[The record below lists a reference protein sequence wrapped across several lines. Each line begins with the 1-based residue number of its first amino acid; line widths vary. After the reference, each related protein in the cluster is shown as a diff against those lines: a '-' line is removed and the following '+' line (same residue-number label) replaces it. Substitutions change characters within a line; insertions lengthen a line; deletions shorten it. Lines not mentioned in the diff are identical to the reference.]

1 MPAVKREHSIH
12 VRLSEQEYAALDL
25 LATANGREASVTAAD
40 LLGRALLGEGHALMV
55 AAQRFV
61 RAGLLGTVR
70 DEQGRAGK

>member
-1 MPAVKREHSIH
+1 MH
-12 VRLSEQEYAALDL
+12 VRLTEQEFAAL
-25 LATANGREASVTAAD
+25 D

-61 RAGLLGTVR
+61 RAGLLGTVL